1 MHILR
6 RSGEASVKADE
17 RKVRIASLNELSRD
31 YADGGRV
38 IKRTATESAGIRQ
51 LWRQGKKPI
60 LIKAGLALIAF
71 PDPTITDMVGSALVV
86 AGLVQE
92 GIRRRTL
99 YVEDVQ
105 KTFLRTMKEIRGA
118 RDPI

>member
-1 MHILR
+1 VHILR
-6 RSGEASVKADE
+6 RSGEASVKVEE
-17 RKVRIASLNELSRD
+17 RKVRITSLNELSRD
-31 YADGGRV
+31 YADVGQV
-38 IKRTATESAGIRQ
+38 IKRTATESAGARQ
-51 LWRQGKKPI
+51 LWRQRRKPI

-71 PDPTITDMVGSALVV
+71 PDPTITDIVGSALVV